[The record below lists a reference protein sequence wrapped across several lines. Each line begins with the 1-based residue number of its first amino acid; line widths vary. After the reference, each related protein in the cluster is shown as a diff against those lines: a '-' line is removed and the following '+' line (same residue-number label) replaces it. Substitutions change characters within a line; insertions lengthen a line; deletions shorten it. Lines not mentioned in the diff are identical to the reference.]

1 VQILE
6 EKPKEGIVKVKAE
19 TLDDLWHLYHV
30 IDPGDI
36 VYAKTLRK
44 QAQRS
49 DSLRAEKVEVIP
61 VYLGVRAEKVN
72 FHKFANQV
80 RVTGPIV
87 YASREDVPL
96 GKYHTITIEEG
107 TVVTIQKPRWKEHHI
122 ERLKEAIEASK
133 RAKVMIVVIDDG
145 EADMAVIREYGV
157 EILKGIR
164 YNLGGKRYNTNRES
178 EEKKFFHDVARS
190 MDEVIRREGVER
202 VIVAGPG
209 FVKEEF
215 YKFLRENYPELAKK
229 VVIEDTSVTGRTGIY
244 EVIKRGTVEKVY
256 HENRVAKEVQLVEK
270 VLENVAK
277 NNGLTTYGL
286 KEVEEAVN
294 YGAVETLLVLDELLK
309 GDLREK
315 AEELM
320 DAVRYSR
327 GEVVVVSSEHEGGE
341 KLKALGGLA
350 ALLRFRVKAWS
361 ARMRG

>member
-1 VQILE
+1 MQILE

-44 QAQRS
+44 QAQRA
-49 DSLRAEKVEVIP
+49 DALRAEKVEVIP
-61 VYLGVRAEKVN
+61 VYLGVKAEKIN

-133 RAKVMIVVIDDG
+133 RAKVMIVVIDEG
-145 EADMAVIREYGV
+145 EADIALVREYGV
-157 EILKGIR
+157 EMVASIR
-164 YNLGGKRYNTNRES
+164 RNLGGKRYNTDRES
-178 EEKKFFHDVARS
+178 EEKRFFHDLAKT
-190 MDEVIRREGVER
+190 MAELMEREKIEKA
-202 VIVAGPG
+202 IVAGPG
-209 FVKEEF
+209 FVKEDF
-215 YKFLRENYPELAKK
+215 HKFLRENYPELAKK

-244 EVIKRGTVEKVY
+244 EVIKRGTVDRVY

-270 VLENVAK
+270 VLENIAR
-277 NNGLTTYGL
+277 NNGLATYGL
-286 KEVEEAVN
+286 REVEEAVN

-315 AEELM
+315 VEELM

-327 GEVVVVSSEHEGGE
+327 GEVVIVSSEHEGGE

-350 ALLRFRVKAWS
+350 ALLRFRVK
-361 ARMRG
+361 

>member
-1 VQILE
+1 MQIIE

-30 IDPGDI
+30 IDPGDV

-61 VYLGVRAEKVN
+61 VYLGVKAEKIN

-133 RAKVMIVVIDDG
+133 RAKVMIVVVDDG
-145 EADMAVIREYGV
+145 EADIALVREYGV
-157 EILKGIR
+157 EMVASIR
-164 YNLGGKRYNTNRES
+164 RNLGGKRYNTDRES
-178 EEKKFFHDVARS
+178 EEKRFFHDLAKT
-190 MDEVIRREGVER
+190 MTELMERERIEKA
-202 VIVAGPG
+202 IVAGPG
-209 FVKEEF
+209 FVKEDF
-215 YKFLRENYPELAKK
+215 HKFLRENYPDLAKK

-244 EVIKRGTVEKVY
+244 EVIKRGTVDRVY
-256 HENRVAKEVQLVEK
+256 HENRVAKEIQLVEK
-270 VLENVAK
+270 VLENIAR
-277 NNGLTTYGL
+277 NTGLATYGL
-286 KEVEEAVN
+286 REVEEAVN

-309 GDLREK
+309 GEHREK
-315 AEELM
+315 VEELM
-320 DAVRYSR
+320 EAVRYSR
-327 GEVVVVSSEHEGGE
+327 GEVVIVSSEHEGGE

-350 ALLRFRVKAWS
+350 ALLRFRVK
-361 ARMRG
+361 

>member
-1 VQILE
+1 
-6 EKPKEGIVKVKAE
+6 
-19 TLDDLWHLYHV
+19 
-30 IDPGDI
+30 DI

-44 QAQRS
+44 QAQRT

-61 VYLGVRAEKVN
+61 VYLGVKAEKIN

-122 ERLKEAIEASK
+122 ERLREAIEASK
-133 RAKVMIVVIDDG
+133 RAKVMIVVIDEG
-145 EADMAVIREYGV
+145 EADIALVREYGV
-157 EILKGIR
+157 EMVASIR
-164 YNLGGKRYNTNRES
+164 RNLGGKRYNTDRES
-178 EEKKFFHDVARS
+178 EEKKFFHDLAKT
-190 MDEVIRREGVER
+190 MAELMEREKIEKA
-202 VIVAGPG
+202 IVAGPG
-209 FVKEEF
+209 FVKEDF
-215 YKFLRENYPELAKK
+215 HKFLRENYPELAKK

-244 EVIKRGTVEKVY
+244 EVIKRGTVDRVY

-270 VLENVAK
+270 VLENIAR
-277 NNGLTTYGL
+277 NTGLATYGL
-286 KEVEEAVN
+286 REVEEAVN

-309 GDLREK
+309 SDLRGK
-315 AEELM
+315 VEELM

-327 GEVVVVSSEHEGGE
+327 GEVVIVSSEHEGGE

-350 ALLRFRVKAWS
+350 ALLRFRVK
-361 ARMRG
+361 

>member
-1 VQILE
+1 MQILE

-44 QAQRS
+44 QAQRT

-61 VYLGVRAEKVN
+61 VYLGVKAEKIN
-72 FHKFANQV
+72 FHRFANQV

-122 ERLKEAIEASK
+122 ERLREAIEASK

-145 EADMAVIREYGV
+145 EADIALVREYGV
-157 EILKGIR
+157 EMVASIR
-164 YNLGGKRYNTNRES
+164 RNLGGKRYNTDRES
-178 EEKKFFHDVARS
+178 EEKKFFHDLAKT
-190 MDEVIRREGVER
+190 MAELMEREKIEKA
-202 VIVAGPG
+202 IVAGPG
-209 FVKEEF
+209 FVKEDF
-215 YKFLRENYPELAKK
+215 HKFLRENYPELAKK

-244 EVIKRGTVEKVY
+244 EVIKRGTVDRVY

-270 VLENVAK
+270 VLENIAR
-277 NNGLTTYGL
+277 NTGLATYGL
-286 KEVEEAVN
+286 REVEEAVN

-309 GDLREK
+309 SDLRGK
-315 AEELM
+315 VEELM

-327 GEVVVVSSEHEGGE
+327 GEVVIVSSEHEGGE

-350 ALLRFRVKAWS
+350 ALLRFRVK
-361 ARMRG
+361 

>member
-1 VQILE
+1 MQILE

-44 QAQRS
+44 QAQRT

-61 VYLGVRAEKVN
+61 VYLGVKAEKIN

-133 RAKVMIVVIDDG
+133 RAKVMIVVIDEG
-145 EADMAVIREYGV
+145 EADIALVREYGV
-157 EILKGIR
+157 EMVASIR
-164 YNLGGKRYNTNRES
+164 RNLGGKRYNTDRES
-178 EEKKFFHDVARS
+178 EEKKFFHDLAKT
-190 MDEVIRREGVER
+190 MAELMEREKIEKA
-202 VIVAGPG
+202 IVAGPG
-209 FVKEEF
+209 FVKEDF
-215 YKFLRENYPELAKK
+215 HKFLRENYPELAKK

-244 EVIKRGTVEKVY
+244 EVIKRGTVDRVY

-270 VLENVAK
+270 VLENIAR
-277 NNGLTTYGL
+277 NTGLATYGL
-286 KEVEEAVN
+286 REVEEAVN
-294 YGAVETLLVLDELLK
+294 YRAVETLLVLDELLK

-315 AEELM
+315 VEELM

-327 GEVVVVSSEHEGGE
+327 GEVVIVSSEHEGGE

-350 ALLRFRVKAWS
+350 ALLRFRVK
-361 ARMRG
+361 

>member
-1 VQILE
+1 MQIIE

-30 IDPGDI
+30 IDPGDV

-44 QAQRS
+44 QSQRA

-61 VYLGVRAEKVN
+61 VYLGVRAEKIN
-72 FHKFANQV
+72 FHRFANQV

-87 YASREDVPL
+87 YASRDDVPL

-122 ERLKEAIEASK
+122 ERLREAIEASK
-133 RAKVMIVVIDDG
+133 RAKVMIVVVDDG
-145 EADMAVIREYGV
+145 EADIALVREYGV
-157 EILKGIR
+157 EMVASIR
-164 YNLGGKRYNTNRES
+164 RNLGGKRYNTDRES
-178 EEKKFFHDVARS
+178 EEKKFFHDLAKTVTEL
-190 MDEVIRREGVER
+190 MEREKIER
-202 VIVAGPG
+202 AIVAGPG
-209 FVKEEF
+209 FVKEDF

-244 EVIKRGTVEKVY
+244 EVIKRGTVDKVY

-270 VLENVAK
+270 VLENIAK
-277 NNGLTTYGL
+277 NNGLAAYGL
-286 KEVEEAVN
+286 REVEEAVN

-309 GDLREK
+309 SEHREK
-315 AEELM
+315 IEELM
-320 DAVRYSR
+320 DAVRYAR
-327 GEVVVVSSEHEGGE
+327 GEVVIVSSEHEGGE

-350 ALLRFRVKAWS
+350 ALLRFRVK
-361 ARMRG
+361 

>member
-1 VQILE
+1 MQILE

-30 IDPGDI
+30 IDPGDV

-61 VYLGVRAEKVN
+61 VYLGVKAEKIN

-133 RAKVMIVVIDDG
+133 RAKVMIVVIDEG
-145 EADMAVIREYGV
+145 EADIALVREYGV
-157 EILKGIR
+157 EMVASIR
-164 YNLGGKRYNTNRES
+164 RNLGGKRYNTDRES
-178 EEKKFFHDVARS
+178 EEKKFFHDLAKT
-190 MDEVIRREGVER
+190 MAELMEREKIEKA
-202 VIVAGPG
+202 IVAGPG
-209 FVKEEF
+209 FVKEDF
-215 YKFLRENYPELAKK
+215 HKFLKENYPELAKK

-244 EVIKRGTVEKVY
+244 EVIKRGTVDRVY

-270 VLENVAK
+270 VLEHIARNT
-277 NNGLTTYGL
+277 GLATYGL
-286 KEVEEAVN
+286 REVEEAVN

-309 GDLREK
+309 GEHRERI
-315 AEELM
+315 EELM

-327 GEVVVVSSEHEGGE
+327 GEVVIVSSEHEGGE

-350 ALLRFRVKAWS
+350 ALLRFRVK
-361 ARMRG
+361 

>member
-1 VQILE
+1 MQILE

-30 IDPGDI
+30 IDPGDV

-61 VYLGVRAEKVN
+61 VYLGVKAEKIN

-87 YASREDVPL
+87 YASRDDVPL

-133 RAKVMIVVIDDG
+133 RAKVMIVVIDEG
-145 EADMAVIREYGV
+145 EADIALVREYGV
-157 EILKGIR
+157 EMVASIR
-164 YNLGGKRYNTNRES
+164 RNLGGKRYNTDRES
-178 EEKKFFHDVARS
+178 EEKRFFHDLAKT
-190 MDEVIRREGVER
+190 MAELMEREKIEKA
-202 VIVAGPG
+202 IVAGPG
-209 FVKEEF
+209 FVKEVF
-215 YKFLRENYPELAKK
+215 HKFLRENYPELAKK

-244 EVIKRGTVEKVY
+244 EVIKRGTVDRVY
-256 HENRVAKEVQLVEK
+256 HENRVAKEVQLIEK
-270 VLENVAK
+270 VLEHVAR
-277 NNGLTTYGL
+277 NTGLATYGL
-286 KEVEEAVN
+286 REVEEAVN

-309 GDLREK
+309 GEHRERI
-315 AEELM
+315 EELM
-320 DAVRYSR
+320 DAVRYAR
-327 GEVVVVSSEHEGGE
+327 GEVVIVSSEHEGGE

-350 ALLRFRVKAWS
+350 ALLRFRVK
-361 ARMRG
+361 

>member
-1 VQILE
+1 MQILE

-44 QAQRS
+44 QAQRT

-61 VYLGVRAEKVN
+61 VYLGVKAEKIN

-133 RAKVMIVVIDDG
+133 RAKVMIVVIDEG
-145 EADMAVIREYGV
+145 EADIALVREYGV
-157 EILKGIR
+157 EMVASIR
-164 YNLGGKRYNTNRES
+164 RNLGGKRYNTDRES
-178 EEKKFFHDVARS
+178 EEKRFFHDLAKT
-190 MDEVIRREGVER
+190 MAELMEREKIEKA
-202 VIVAGPG
+202 IVAGPG
-209 FVKEEF
+209 FVKEDF
-215 YKFLRENYPELAKK
+215 HKFLRENYPELAKK

-244 EVIKRGTVEKVY
+244 EVIKRGTVDRVY

-270 VLENVAK
+270 VLENIAR
-277 NNGLTTYGL
+277 NTGLATYGL
-286 KEVEEAVN
+286 REVEEAVN

-315 AEELM
+315 VEELM

-327 GEVVVVSSEHEGGE
+327 GEVVIVSSEHEGGE

-350 ALLRFRVKAWS
+350 ALLRFRVK
-361 ARMRG
+361 

>member
-1 VQILE
+1 MQIIE

-30 IDPGDI
+30 IDPGDV

-61 VYLGVRAEKVN
+61 VYLGVRAEKIN

-122 ERLKEAIEASK
+122 ERLREAVEASK
-133 RAKVMIVVIDDG
+133 RAKVMIVVIDEG
-145 EADMAVIREYGV
+145 EADIALVREYGV
-157 EILKGIR
+157 EMVASIR
-164 YNLGGKRYNTNRES
+164 RNLGGKRYNTDRES
-178 EEKKFFHDVARS
+178 EEKRFFHDLAKT
-190 MDEVIRREGVER
+190 MAELMEREKIER
-202 VIVAGPG
+202 AIVAGPG
-209 FVKEEF
+209 FVKEDF
-215 YKFLRENYPELAKK
+215 HKFLKENYPELAKK

-244 EVIKRGTVEKVY
+244 EVIKRGTVDKVY

-270 VLENVAK
+270 VLENIAR
-277 NNGLTTYGL
+277 NNGLATYGL
-286 KEVEEAVN
+286 REVEEAVN

-309 GDLREK
+309 SEHREK
-315 AEELM
+315 IEELM
-320 DAVRYSR
+320 DAVRYAR
-327 GEVVVVSSEHEGGE
+327 GEVVIVSSEHEGGE

-350 ALLRFRVKAWS
+350 ALLRFRVK
-361 ARMRG
+361 